1 MSFLSP
7 KTRIILLSIAAALV
21 TMAMK
26 FAAYWITN
34 SVGLLSDAAESIIN
48 LMASGVAFVA
58 LLIAALPPD
67 ETHTYGHEKIEYFS
81 AGVEGTL
88 IILAAAGIVYT
99 AVQRL
104 LSPQPLNELHIGL
117 MIGLGASAINFA
129 VARVLLHAGKKHDS
143 ITLEADA
150 RHLLTDVWTSVAVIA
165 GLLIVR
171 LTGITTLDPLIAL
184 AVAANII
191 FSGINLL
198 RRSFRGLM
206 DFRLPAKEMAVVD
219 EILREHRRSY
229 HNLRAHKS
237 GSMRFI
243 EFHLL
248 VPGNMLV
255 NAAHELSEHIEKEI
269 RQQLSN
275 TIVTVHIEP
284 EDELASYQDVQ
295 DGLQYGKR

>member
-1 MSFLSP
+1 MSFHFP
-7 KTRIILLSIAAALV
+7 KTRIILLSVAAALV

-48 LMASGVAFVA
+48 LMASVVAFAA
-58 LLIAALPPD
+58 LIIAALPPD
-67 ETHTYGHEKIEYFS
+67 DSHTYGHEKIEYFS

-88 IILAAAGIVYT
+88 IIFAAAGIVYA
-99 AVQRL
+99 AVLRL
-104 LSPQPLNELHIGL
+104 LSPQPLHELYIGL
-117 MIGLGASAINFA
+117 MIGLGASLINFA
-129 VARVLLHAGKKHDS
+129 VARVLLQAGEKHDS
-143 ITLEADA
+143 ITLEADG

-171 LTGITTLDPLIAL
+171 LTGITILDPLIAL

-191 FSGINLL
+191 FSGVNLL
-198 RRSFRGLM
+198 KRSVRGLM

-219 EILREHRRSY
+219 EILREHHRSY
-229 HNLRAHKS
+229 HNLRARKS

-248 VPGNMLV
+248 VPGDMLV
-255 NAAHELSEHIEKEI
+255 NTAHNLSEQIEKEI
-269 RQQLSN
+269 HQKLTN

-284 EDELASYQDVQ
+284 EDELVSYQDVQ
-295 DGLQYGKR
+295 DGLPYGKP